1 MPAQNGIWRH
11 EGRDLCEPPAP
22 KPMSQYSEAVALAVV
37 ETQALASE
45 PGLQQS
51 ILFTQERDDIGL
63 VTLEPSTQRDDQQL
77 EREHG

>member
-1 MPAQNGIWRH
+1 
-11 EGRDLCEPPAP
+11 
-22 KPMSQYSEAVALAVV
+22 MSHFSEASSLVVV
-37 ETQALASE
+37 ETQALSSE

-63 VTLEPSTQRDDQQL
+63 LTLELSTQRDDQQL

>member
-1 MPAQNGIWRH
+1 MRVATSASSR
-11 EGRDLCEPPAP
+11 RP
-22 KPMSQYSEAVALAVV
+22 KPVSQFSEAAARAVV

-63 VTLEPSTQRDDQQL
+63 LTLEPSTQRGDQQM
-77 EREHG
+77 ERAYG